1 MDQKILLALNSLTY
15 NHLWVEVLLLFGN
28 NALLRGSPVFFSL
41 VLVWFAQPEL
51 EHQIK
56 ILAGLVATML
66 ATVISVALQFLF
78 TPHIRPFMDTA
89 LSINTKAA
97 DLGDIGLHRLS
108 SFPSDSASLYFAVCT
123 IIFLE
128 NRKLGVA
135 CGIWAFLTVGLCRVA
150 LGYHYPSDILGA
162 LVLGPGLVLISSKIG
177 FIQTFCAALVRR
189 FHISMPVRTALMF
202 LFLGEAYNQF
212 LGVLGLA
219 HVIRRIVGLLAIY
232 IAMHHRMLII
242 IALLTTVLICVF
254 LVRPLARR
262 VDSHGANDA

>member
-1 MDQKILLALNSLTY
+1 
-15 NHLWVEVLLLFGN
+15 
-28 NALLRGSPVFFSL
+28 VFFAL
-41 VLVWFAQPEL
+41 VLVWFARPEL

-56 ILAGLVATML
+56 VLAGLVATML
-66 ATVISVALQFLF
+66 ATVLSVALQFLC
-78 TPHIRPFMDTA
+78 TPHIRPFMNTA
-89 LSINTKAA
+89 LQINMKGV

-128 NRKLGVA
+128 NRKLGIA
-135 CGIWAFLTVGLCRVA
+135 CGIWAFLTVGVCRVA

-162 LVLGPGLVLISSKIG
+162 LVLGPGLVLISCKIG

-212 LGVLGLA
+212 FGVLGLS
-219 HVIRRIVGLLAIY
+219 HVIRRISGLMAIY
-232 IAMHHRMLII
+232 IAMHHRMSII
-242 IALLTTVLICVF
+242 MALLTTVLICVF
-254 LVRPLARR
+254 LVRPLKSRMGYQ
-262 VDSHGANDA
+262 GANDAERHMSKIAEL